1 MDPTSGGPIHS
12 RFDDDPAHSDAID
25 AFVVAL
31 AERIDELQDTEA
43 HGDWA
48 ALAQRADALARE
60 AMRVGYPLL
69 AESAGEAA
77 VAARESNAE
86 LAYKALVELT
96 DVARRVRQG
105 HRGSL

>member
-1 MDPTSGGPIHS
+1 MDPGGPIHS
-12 RFDDDPAHSDAID
+12 RFDDDPAHADAID

-31 AERIDELQDTEA
+31 AERIDELQDTEVR
-43 HGDWA
+43 GDWA
-48 ALAQRADALARE
+48 GLAERADALARD

-69 AESAGEAA
+69 AQSAGEATR
-77 VAARESNAE
+77 AARERNGD
-86 LAYKALVELT
+86 LAYKMLVELT